1 MRAVGAKV
9 VQRGFNLV
17 ELAITLVVAGL
28 LGSAVLAATELRHTA
43 RSRGLMQQA
52 EALRIA
58 HHGFVDR
65 YRTLPGDA
73 PRATTDIPG
82 TTVNGNGDG
91 LVAFAGGV
99 AESVAAWEHLSRA
112 GFLSGGYRYGS
123 GAEGP
128 DSAPVTPFGATPRLA
143 TNNQY
148 AGRAPIRLNLHLGNL
163 VPAATLAEVDRKLD
177 DGLPDSGSLRFSP
190 IGTAGEA
197 PNETRC
203 LAGGGTRWDA
213 AGQAESNCA
222 ITWLIQ

>member
-1 MRAVGAKV
+1 MRAAGTKA

-17 ELAITLVVAGL
+17 ELAVTLVIAGL

-43 RSRGLMQQA
+43 RGRGLMQQA

-91 LVAFAGGV
+91 RVAFAGGV
-99 AESVAAWEHLSRA
+99 VESVAAWEHLSRA
-112 GFLSGGYRYGS
+112 GFLAGSYRYGS

-128 DSAPVTPFGATPRLA
+128 DAAPVTPFGATPRLA
-143 TNNQY
+143 TNDRY

-177 DGLPDSGSLRFSP
+177 DGLPDSGSLRFSS

-197 PNETRC
+197 PNEARC
-203 LAGGGTRWDA
+203 LTEGGTRWNVS
-213 AGQAESNCA
+213 GQSEPNCA